1 MRLRCN
7 LPLLLCSLTL
17 LSLNPLLVQAAGGV
31 PQAKP
36 AHKQPL
42 QAKPGAQAVVL
53 PAAVLGRPYAR
64 QLPARGGDEALRFLL
79 LSGDLEDAGLTL
91 SPGGLLS
98 GVPTR
103 AGTLGFRAAVLSD
116 TEGGRA
122 ATQHF
127 SLTVMA
133 APQPRPLIPSDLPA
147 RTRSKRTPK

>member
-1 MRLRCN
+1 MRLRCT

-42 QAKPGAQAVVL
+42 QAKPGAQAVTL

-116 TEGGRA
+116 AEGGRA
-122 ATQHF
+122 GTQHF

-133 APQPRPLIPSDLPA
+133 APQPRPAIPPDHSSRP
-147 RTRSKRTPK
+147 RSKRTPK